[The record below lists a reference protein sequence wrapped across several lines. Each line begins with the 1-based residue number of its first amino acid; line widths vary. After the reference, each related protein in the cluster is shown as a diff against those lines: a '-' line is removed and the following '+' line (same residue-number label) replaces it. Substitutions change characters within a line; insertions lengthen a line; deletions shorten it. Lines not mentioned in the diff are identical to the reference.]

1 MDVIISER
9 AQSGY
14 YGSCSIPITSQS
26 LLFSDDSLNP
36 EEYPMSLVELF
47 TDSPRSGR
55 KNHFREFP
63 IEFTIIPLDF
73 ASSLCGTPGGPE
85 WILNERKTN

>member
-1 MDVIISER
+1 
-9 AQSGY
+9 
-14 YGSCSIPITSQS
+14 
-26 LLFSDDSLNP
+26 
-36 EEYPMSLVELF
+36 MSLVELF